1 MANYLKMDKVQII
14 LGLLKLKWSYRHIQ
28 RFTGIDRKTIA
39 KHDPARAKSTNVPTG
54 GETPLLQNPPNC
66 PPAPLDFH
74 PDIASQGEEGAPS
87 RIVITNSAER
97 PSRSHAAPFHELIAT
112 KLATRLDAQ
121 RIFQDLRSEHDYL
134 GSYDSVKR
142 YIRHLR
148 GVDPEVF
155 ARIESAPGEEAQI
168 DFGQGAPTLKDG
180 RYRRPWLFKMTLSF
194 SRHSYEEVVWRQD
207 VQPFLRCHENAF
219 ADFSGAPRILKIDNL
234 KSGILDANLFEPIVH
249 PLYAAFAQHY
259 GCVVLPCKVGRPEHK
274 GKVEAGV
281 KYTQNNAL
289 KGRRFESLGEQ
300 NAFLRHWNQTWARQR
315 IHGTTK
321 KQVWQL
327 FHDGER
333 QHLLPLPAEAFQFFE
348 VVERSVHI
356 DGHIEV
362 KGAYYSVPHRY
373 LGIRVTV
380 HFNRQWLKVYHRGEV
395 IAFHAVGDKGRF
407 TTVPDHL
414 PEYKALSQQQYTA
427 RLLQRCQAIGPNCHA
442 WAQKSLTAREPLA
455 LRAMQ
460 GVLALK
466 RTFSPA
472 KIEQACAQALQVDS
486 MRYKT
491 IKRLCEAPEP
501 STQLSLL
508 QEHELIR
515 PPEVYEQLIRQKV
528 DEL

>member
-1 MANYLKMDKVQII
+1 MANHLKMDKVQTI
-14 LGLLKLKWSYRHIQ
+14 LGLLKLKWSYRQIQ
-28 RFTGIDRKTIA
+28 RVTGIDRETIA
-39 KHDPARAKSTNVPTG
+39 KYDPARAKPAKVPAG
-54 GETPLLQNPPNC
+54 GEIPLSQNPPNC
-66 PPAPLDFH
+66 PPAPPPFN
-74 PDIASQGEEGAPS
+74 EGLKAEGTPS
-87 RIVITNSAER
+87 RSVVTSSMAR
-97 PSRSHAAPFHELIAT
+97 SSRSHAAPFHDLIVT
-112 KLATRLDAQ
+112 KLAAHLDAQ
-121 RIFQDLRSEHDYL
+121 RIFQDLKSEHGYP

-148 GVDPEVF
+148 GVAPQVF
-155 ARIESAPGEEAQI
+155 ARLESAPGEEAQI
-168 DFGQGAPTLKDG
+168 DFGQGALTRKDS

-207 VQPFLRCHENAF
+207 VQTFLRCHENAF
-219 ADFSGAPRILKIDNL
+219 ADFGGAPRILKIDNL

-289 KGRRFESLGEQ
+289 KGRRFESLEAQ

-321 KQVWQL
+321 RQVWQL
-327 FHDGER
+327 FHEGER
-333 QHLLPLPAEAFQFFE
+333 PHLLPLPAEAFQFFE
-348 VVERSVHI
+348 VAERSVHI

-373 LGIRVTV
+373 LGARVTV
-380 HFNRQWLKVYHRGEV
+380 HFNRQWIKVYHRGEV
-395 IAFHAVGDKGRF
+395 IAVHGVGDKGRF
-407 TTVPDHL
+407 TTLPSHLPDH
-414 PEYKALSQQQYTA
+414 KALSQRQYTA
-427 RLLQRCQAIGPNCHA
+427 RLLERCGVIGPSCQA
-442 WAQKSLTAREPLA
+442 WAQKSLTRRGPLA

-460 GVLALK
+460 GVLSLK
-466 RTFSPA
+466 RSFSPA
-472 KIEQACAQALQVDS
+472 RIDQACAQALQAGS
-486 MRYKT
+486 LHYKT
-491 IKRLCEAPEP
+491 IKHLCEESEHQP
-501 STQLSLL
+501 SAQLSLL

-515 PPEVYEQLIRQKV
+515 PPEVYEQLLRQKV

>member
-1 MANYLKMDKVQII
+1 MANHLKMDKVQTI
-14 LGLLKLKWSYRHIQ
+14 LGLLKLKWSYRQIQ
-28 RFTGIDRKTIA
+28 RVTGIDRETIA
-39 KHDPARAKSTNVPTG
+39 KHDPARAKPAELPTG
-54 GETPLLQNPPNC
+54 GETPFSQNPPNC
-66 PPAPLDFH
+66 PPEDRP
-74 PDIASQGEEGAPS
+74 SQS
-87 RIVITNSAER
+87 VVTSSAQR
-97 PSRSHAAPFHELIAT
+97 PSRSNAAPFHDLIAT
-112 KLATRLDAQ
+112 KVATHLDAQ
-121 RIFQDLRSEHDYL
+121 RIFQDLKSEHDYS

-148 GVDPEVF
+148 GVHPEVF

-168 DFGQGAPTLKDG
+168 DFGQGAPTLKDA

-207 VQPFLRCHENAF
+207 VQTFLRCHENAF
-219 ADFSGAPRILKIDNL
+219 ADFVPRLRFRVRGSMLKIDNL
-234 KSGILDANLFEPIVH
+234 KSGILDANLFEPLVH

-289 KGRRFESLGEQ
+289 KGRRFESLEEQ
-300 NAFLRHWNQTWARQR
+300 NTFLRHWNQTPAAAGR

-348 VVERSVHI
+348 VAERSVHI

-373 LGIRVTV
+373 LGTRVTV
-380 HFNRQWLKVYHRGEV
+380 HFNRQWIKVYHRGEV
-395 IAFHAVGDKGRF
+395 IAFHGVGDKGRF
-407 TTVPDHL
+407 TTVPSHL
-414 PEYKALSQQQYTA
+414 PDHKALSQQQYAA
-427 RLLQRCQAIGPNCHA
+427 RLLQRCGAIGPSCQA
-442 WAQKSLTAREPLA
+442 WAQKSLTTRGPLA

-460 GVLALK
+460 GVLSLR
-466 RTFSPA
+466 RTFSSA
-472 KIEQACAQALQVDS
+472 KIEQACAQALQAGS

-491 IKRLCEAPEP
+491 IKRLCEEPEP
-501 STQLSLL
+501 QPSAQLSLL

-515 PPEVYEQLIRQKV
+515 PPEVYEQLILQKM
-528 DEL
+528 EAPCSKP